1 MTEQEI
7 RNLAL
12 LARLELSPDEVAT
25 IGPQLDNILKFVE
38 QLSSL
43 DTSNVEP
50 MTTALEF
57 VNRWA
62 PDQIEPSLDR
72 VDALRNSPSQD
83 GECFLVPPV
92 LGIGGTSQ

>member
-12 LARLELSPDEVAT
+12 LARLELSPEEVAT
-25 IGPQLDNILKFVE
+25 IGPQLENILKFVE
-38 QLSSL
+38 QLSLL
-43 DTSNVEP
+43 DTSDVEP
-50 MTTALEF
+50 MTTALEV

-62 PDQIEPSLDR
+62 ADEIAPSLDR
-72 VDALRNSPSQD
+72 ADALRNSPSHD